1 MYVVCGCARILNAL
15 VTLVN
20 LVLDAL
26 ATLIYLSSYK
36 ILYYLFLVCFL
47 LDNLALPRLLLS
59 IFLLD
64 NSQIRDNG

>member
-1 MYVVCGCARILNAL
+1 MYVVCGRARILNAL